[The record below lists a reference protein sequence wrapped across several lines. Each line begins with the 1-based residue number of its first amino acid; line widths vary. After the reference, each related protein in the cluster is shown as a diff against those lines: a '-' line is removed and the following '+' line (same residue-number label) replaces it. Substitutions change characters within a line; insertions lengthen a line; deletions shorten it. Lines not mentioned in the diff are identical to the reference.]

1 MELIHVVFWVF
12 ALITCGSAL
21 LVAFSPKLI
30 HSVFSLFF
38 CFVGTA
44 GLYVLLGA
52 DFLAATQVIIYIG
65 GIMVLMI
72 FGVMLTNRHGEGHL
86 PNEFTNGLSAA
97 LLALGLVFLFW
108 SFPRSWALRDSR
120 WTRNF
125 DDVSMKVVPGGSH
138 APGSHAPGA
147 HAPGSHA
154 PGIVPVN
161 GTSGAAEPTTSTT
174 GTALAATV
182 PTTGTAVAV
191 NSNLERVPPVSNTTG
206 PIGEA
211 LLTQYL
217 IPFELGSLVLLL
229 AMLGAASIARKEI
242 R

>member
-1 MELIHVVFWVF
+1 MEIIHLVFWLF
-12 ALITCGSAL
+12 AAVTCLSAM
-21 LVAFSPKLI
+21 LVAFSPRLI
-30 HSVFSLFF
+30 HSVFALFF

-44 GLYVLLGA
+44 GLYVMLGA

-72 FGVMLTNRHGEGHL
+72 FGVMLTNRHGEGQL
-86 PNEFTNGLSAA
+86 PNEFTNPVSALMIA
-97 LLALGLVFLFW
+97 IGVVFLMW
-108 SFPRSWALRDSR
+108 SFPRAWAQRDSR

-125 DDVSMKVVPGGSH
+125 DDVSVKQVASGAHSH
-138 APGSHAPGA
+138 APGSVPGAPGDDVP
-147 HAPGSHA
+147 APASAA
-154 PGIVPVN
+154 PSAAPSPAAPAAPVN
-161 GTSGAAEPTTSTT
+161 H
-174 GTALAATV
+174 
-182 PTTGTAVAV
+182 
-191 NSNLERVPPVSNTTG
+191 NRERVPPVSNTTA

-217 IPFELGSLVLLL
+217 IPFELASLVLLL